1 MRCAAAREREETFQ
15 CISYGWQVVAVGAG
29 CLSNDHGAVG
39 DGALG
44 VPCDCDCVGTG
55 LVGTIVSDPVPLLLS
70 VAESLELGT
79 VSVTDESVAVSVS
92 VAVDEAGSP
101 EEGEAEAAV
110 EMGTIDKG
118 RLGGAMVSLLLVLVL
133 LVVLGEIGPG
143 PNAAVVVTRRPGR
156 GSSRGDKAMA
166 IRCCDSIELNGA
178 SDAGR

>member
-1 MRCAAAREREETFQ
+1 MRCAAARGREETFQ

-44 VPCDCDCVGTG
+44 VPCDCVGTG

-118 RLGGAMVSLLLVLVL
+118 RLGGAMVSLLLLVL
-133 LVVLGEIGPG
+133 VLGEIGPG